1 MYSVCPNSSVDPYL
15 SDAVLRLMVRREIT
29 DRIARIASKRKKPF
43 YDIVRECLIRG
54 LREIEEAER
63 NGS

>member
-1 MYSVCPNSSVDPYL
+1 MYSVCPNYSVDPYQT
-15 SDAVLRLMVRREIT
+15 DAVLRLMVRRDVTE
-29 DRIARIASKRKKPF
+29 RIARIASRRKKPF

-54 LREIEEAER
+54 LKEIEEVER